1 MGERISSHPAVME
14 RASSGAT
21 LPAGAPVLNTTLMAK
36 ERAWLDPWGFRA
48 IHGSVIWLTR
58 RLRATK
64 PKPCRG

>member
-1 MGERISSHPAVME
+1 MGERISSPRAVME

-21 LPAGAPVLNTTLMAK
+21 LPVGAPVLNTTLMAK
-36 ERAWLDPWGFRA
+36 DRAWLDPWGFRA
-48 IHGSVIWLTR
+48 IRGSAIWFTR